1 MRMVMA
7 VAVLAT
13 LSLVA
18 GLSGEGSAQSNA
30 KKLHKHAQAQVRQ
43 PSAAPTA
50 GKPDGYVERDAN
62 KLPFGSSLWWDQMLR
77 ENRAGQCC
85 N

>member
-1 MRMVMA
+1 MRTV
-7 VAVLAT
+7 VAALCT
-13 LSLVA
+13 LSLLA
-18 GLSGEGSAQSNA
+18 GLSGEASARAYA
-30 KKLHKHAQAQVRQ
+30 KKRHKHASAQLRQ
-43 PSAAPTA
+43 PSAGAATSR
-50 GKPDGYVERDAN
+50 PDGYVERDVN